1 MNVVYL
7 LYLKSEFCPFVT
19 FGNIGPAVPR
29 EISRMRKGPDAYEF
43 SHSSE
48 LEPRYSKISTGM
60 NAGWLEK
67 AKWMRIVNLCVDVCN
82 LLNKKKSR
90 RWLRLCITFK
100 IGLKTTLSRIANKQ
114 LKDEYL
120 VLQWSPHQHRSPNT
134 SENVLSPTPSTHTYY
149 SRKRSRNI
157 YIYTQLCIRMYTWWQ
172 PLCELEGK
180 HIFRE
185 MRVSQQ
191 FWVHCCEDPGRGLQ
205 PLLLD
210 MNINTHLA

>member
-67 AKWMRIVNLCVDVCN
+67 AKWMRIVNLCVYVCN
-82 LLNKKKSR
+82 LLNKKKVEDDSVYV
-90 RWLRLCITFK
+90 LRLK
-100 IGLKTTLSRIANKQ
+100 SGWKRPSVGLQINSSKTSIWCYSEAL
-114 LKDEYL
+114 
-120 VLQWSPHQHRSPNT
+120 T
-134 SENVLSPTPSTHTYY
+134 SIVALPLPKMCFRRHPVHIPIIHVSA
-149 SRKRSRNI
+149 RG
-157 YIYTQLCIRMYTWWQ
+157 IYTYIHSCVFVCIHDGNHCANLRVN
-172 PLCELEGK
+172 
-180 HIFRE
+180 IFSERC
-185 MRVSQQ
+185 V
-191 FWVHCCEDPGRGLQ
+191 
-205 PLLLD
+205 
-210 MNINTHLA
+210 